1 MLISFLRTV
10 VLYLLLIV
18 TVRLMGKRQIGEME
32 PAEFVVTMLLA
43 NLAAIPMQD
52 SAIPLLSGLVPILV
66 ILGLELILAAVSLQS
81 IRMRRLLCGKPVIL
95 MQNGKILERNLQ
107 RTRVN
112 LDELTMHL
120 REKGIFDLSTV
131 KFAILETNG
140 QLSTLLYAKEQPASA
155 RDAGHPRAGDGAARH
170 DHIRRAHS
178 GGKSASGRAGRR
190 LARGRA
196 EAAEPHGG
204 AGAPADDRCRGDG
217 LSCAE
222 GGLGMKL
229 CWFGCGILA
238 VLLALSLLCGM
249 LTQRSTRD
257 AAAALELALDA
268 LDRDETAQAV
278 EAGAQARQHWQR
290 HRRFLCAVLSHDEL
304 DGIEQGFAELR
315 AYSAVG
321 DAAELRSRC
330 EVLLLQLQH
339 IAQLDAP
346 YAENFLTCPVRI

>member
-155 RDAGHPRAGDGAARH
+155 RDAGIRAESDYRSEKLGYKIREAQMQKIPYMLVVGDRDMENQTVSVRTRAGVDLGAMSVDDFRT
-170 DHIRRAHS
+170 
-178 GGKSASGRAGRR
+178 KC
-190 LARGRA
+190 RA
-196 EAAEPHGG
+196 EI
-204 AGAPADDRCRGDG
+204 DT
-217 LSCAE
+217 
-222 GGLGMKL
+222 K
-229 CWFGCGILA
+229 
-238 VLLALSLLCGM
+238 V
-249 LTQRSTRD
+249 RD
-257 AAAALELALDA
+257 
-268 LDRDETAQAV
+268 
-278 EAGAQARQHWQR
+278 
-290 HRRFLCAVLSHDEL
+290 
-304 DGIEQGFAELR
+304 
-315 AYSAVG
+315 
-321 DAAELRSRC
+321 
-330 EVLLLQLQH
+330 
-339 IAQLDAP
+339 
-346 YAENFLTCPVRI
+346 

>member
-32 PAEFVVTMLLA
+32 PAEFVVTM
-43 NLAAIPMQD
+43 
-52 SAIPLLSGLVPILV
+52 
-66 ILGLELILAAVSLQS
+66 
-81 IRMRRLLCGKPVIL
+81 
-95 MQNGKILERNLQ
+95 
-107 RTRVN
+107 
-112 LDELTMHL
+112 
-120 REKGIFDLSTV
+120 
-131 KFAILETNG
+131 
-140 QLSTLLYAKEQPASA
+140 
-155 RDAGHPRAGDGAARH
+155 
-170 DHIRRAHS
+170 
-178 GGKSASGRAGRR
+178 
-190 LARGRA
+190 
-196 EAAEPHGG
+196 
-204 AGAPADDRCRGDG
+204 
-217 LSCAE
+217 
-222 GGLGMKL
+222 
-229 CWFGCGILA
+229 
-238 VLLALSLLCGM
+238 LLALSLLCGM